1 MKLCLVLQKRLAL
14 GALAAGFLLAPV
26 PADAR
31 NLRGNM
37 SESAW
42 ATIESKVRAWY
53 GPESEIFYVYP
64 YEAPASPDPAQV
76 EEAGRDLGILYPEE
90 EALWFGP
97 APAITRMNALTGHR
111 GVLAPSPDLG
121 GGPSTVYLVMV
132 RRAPGIPTRLGMNA
146 EPTPAR
152 APAAAA
158 VPTEPKPTTPK
169 PTTPKPTTTKPTAT
183 KSTAAKPTVAKPTA
197 AKPTATKPVA
207 TKPVATKP
215 VAAKPSE
222 GADSDIHLGPLLGAM
237 YLSVDGNEF
246 VSPMIG
252 GSIRRDRFT
261 AFLGGGGLFPE
272 DGEDDR
278 FYLGGLRYGPSL
290 GPFVELVVVD
300 ARQVA
305 VERGAWT
312 HRATGATGG
321 IGYREGEGHFQW
333 SVGAGAGAFKLVT
346 PKQIDSETSFGF
358 SLAGQ
363 AGFIF

>member
-14 GALAAGFLLAPV
+14 GALAAGFLLAPL

-183 KSTAAKPTVAKPTA
+183 K
-197 AKPTATKPVA
+197 
-207 TKPVATKP
+207 
-215 VAAKPSE
+215 PSE